1 VAHVVGQ
8 EQDLLARLAE
18 GGDGVSCTGQGL
30 IAHPDAAV
38 EVEQDVVVR
47 TDAGVDWHGAALSL
61 PAVPRLLAVLIAC
74 LALVLAACGDDSS
87 DSGSAA
93 TATPEATESATPAA
107 ANEFLPE
114 GCENVAKPAPKQVEG
129 ISKPKEKLSKSKT
142 YVAAISTTCG
152 DIEVTL
158 DSKDSP
164 ITGGSFKYLADKK
177 FFDGTTFHRV
187 VPDFVIQG
195 GDPAGDGTGGPGYS
209 VEEAPDPDLKYTKG
223 IVAMAKTGNEPAGT
237 SGSQF
242 FIVTGDGAASLT
254 PDYALLGKVSKG
266 MDVAEKIGGIQ
277 ADPNS
282 GQPAAQVVIK
292 SVTVSEK

>member
-1 VAHVVGQ
+1 
-8 EQDLLARLAE
+8 
-18 GGDGVSCTGQGL
+18 
-30 IAHPDAAV
+30 
-38 EVEQDVVVR
+38 
-47 TDAGVDWHGAALSL
+47 L
-61 PAVPRLLAVLIAC
+61 PAVPRLLAVIIAC
-74 LALVLAACGDDSS
+74 LALVLAACGDDS
-87 DSGSAA
+87 DGESAA
-93 TATPEATESATPAA
+93 TSTPEAAATESATPA

-114 GCENVAKPAPKQVEG
+114 GCENVEAPAPREEG
-129 ISKPKEKLSKSKT
+129 TLKAPKEKLSKSKT
-142 YVAAISTTCG
+142 YVATVSTTCG
-152 DIEVTL
+152 DIEITL
-158 DSKDSP
+158 DSKQSP

-223 IVAMAKTGNEPAGT
+223 VVAMAKTGDEPAGT

-242 FIVTGDGAASLT
+242 FIVTGEGAASLP
-254 PDYALLGKVSKG
+254 PDYAYLGEVTKG

>member
-1 VAHVVGQ
+1 M
-8 EQDLLARLAE
+8 
-18 GGDGVSCTGQGL
+18 
-30 IAHPDAAV
+30 
-38 EVEQDVVVR
+38 
-47 TDAGVDWHGAALSL
+47 AALSL
-61 PAVPRLLAVLIAC
+61 PAVTRLLAVLIAS
-74 LALVLAACGDDSS
+74 LALVIAACGDSNDESS
-87 DSGSAA
+87 A
-93 TATPEATESATPAA
+93 TSTPEAAATETAAPAS
-107 ANEFLPE
+107 EFLPE
-114 GCENVAKPAPKQVEG
+114 GCEDVQKPAPKQVEG
-129 ISKPKEKLSKSKT
+129 IKKPSEKLSRSKT
-142 YVAAISTTCG
+142 YVATIATTCG

-158 DSKDSP
+158 DSKKSP
-164 ITGGSFKYLADKK
+164 ITGGSFKYLADQK

-209 VEEAPDPDLKYTKG
+209 VEEAPDSDIKYTKG
-223 IVAMAKTGNEPAGT
+223 VVAMAKTGNEPAGT

-254 PDYALLGKVSKG
+254 PDYAYLGKVTGG

-292 SVTVSEK
+292 SVTVKES